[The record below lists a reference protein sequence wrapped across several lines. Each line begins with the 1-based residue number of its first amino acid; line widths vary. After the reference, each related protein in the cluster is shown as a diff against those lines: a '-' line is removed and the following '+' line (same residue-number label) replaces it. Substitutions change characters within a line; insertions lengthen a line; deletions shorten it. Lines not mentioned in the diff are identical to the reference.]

1 MEKLQMGFGKVLDR
15 LYCLSPSSNSKSC
28 FCLNY
33 LEGDEEEE
41 QEAGFASQKESLM
54 LPTTEKSSQ
63 VVRLKDAISA
73 SNHTNTLAYQ
83 LKPKMVVL
91 RVSMHCSG
99 CARKVEKHVS
109 KIDGVRSYKVD
120 LESKRVVVIG
130 DVLPYEVLHSVC
142 KVNKNAQL
150 WI

>member
-1 MEKLQMGFGKVLDR
+1 MMGKLKLQMSFGKVFDR
-15 LYCLSPSSNSKSC
+15 LCLSQSSNSKSC

-33 LEGDEEEE
+33 LQVGEEEE
-41 QEAGFASQKESLM
+41 EEERFATLMDVES
-54 LPTTEKSSQ
+54 SSQ
-63 VVRLKDAISA
+63 VVRLKDAISVD
-73 SNHTNTLAYQ
+73 NHTHTLAFQ

-130 DVLPYEVLHSVC
+130 DILPYQVLHSVC
-142 KVNKNAQL
+142 KVNKNAQF